1 MSNLS
6 ETKVELSEINKSG
19 IIELIKSKSSDISFE
34 ITSGKN
40 QKWKDFRR
48 VLLKGEKTDFIRCI
62 KCEEVLTH
70 KKTFGTSTILLHKCK
85 IDNESQHKIEKY
97 LSKKPTNHNVNAIKT
112 EITDSVVMCCAL
124 DMRSK
129 AKALNH

>member
-1 MSNLS
+1 
-6 ETKVELSEINKSG
+6 LSEINKSV

-34 ITSGKN
+34 YTSGKN

-48 VLLKGEKTDFIRCI
+48 VLLKGEETDFIRCI

-70 KKTFGTSTILLHKCK
+70 KKTFGTSAILLHKCK

-97 LSKKPTNHNVNAIKT
+97 LSKKPTNHNINAIKS
-112 EITDSVVMCCAL
+112 EITDSVVVCYAL
-124 DMRSK
+124 ECIKSLQRYVFM
-129 AKALNH
+129 